1 MSKTE
6 AKKSNTARYS
16 DEVWSCIKAVYEA
29 DGSSSID
36 RLLEIVRNETQ
47 IFDLPSRP
55 TVIARAKREDW
66 VRADGLAK
74 LSTAKLTKIVQRTK
88 GHLLL
93 IGGDSENSDDEDS
106 DYEHGSELDEYN
118 SDQEYLR
125 KREAI
130 VNTSIGGV
138 KRLLSS
144 SIHKK
149 KTTAEVIKRGRSATD
164 RVHLLLAHTLDQIV
178 MSKELMTNIQF
189 KLMAKEVDRN
199 NVEAAYN
206 FNMSFTETLVN
217 AISGYD
223 KLLKADFALYG
234 ITPEDTKEPETGNRM
249 QDLNDDAEYEAQKQR
264 LMEQTEM
271 VKSRRMYIESGKLE
285 KEVTDEVHKQM
296 EAMGL
301 NNDVSDLD
309 DEDDEE

>member
-6 AKKSNTARYS
+6 TKKSNTARYS
-16 DEVWSCIKAVYEA
+16 EEVWACIKAVYEA

-47 IFDLPSRP
+47 IFDLPSRQ
-55 TVIARAKREDW
+55 TVLARAKREDW

-93 IGGDSENSDDEDS
+93 IGGDSDNSEEDDS
-106 DYEHGSELDEYN
+106 DFQQGSELDEYN
-118 SDQEYLR
+118 ADQEYLR
-125 KREAI
+125 QRESI
-130 VNTSIGGV
+130 VNTSVSGV
-138 KRLLSS
+138 KKLLSS

-149 KTTAEVIKRGRSATD
+149 KTTAEVIKRGRAATD
-164 RVHLLLAHTLDQIV
+164 RIHLLYAHTLDQIV
-178 MSKELMTNIQF
+178 IAKELMTNIQF

-206 FNMSFTETLVN
+206 FNMSFMETLVN
-217 AISGYD
+217 SVAGYD

-234 ITPEDTKEPETGNRM
+234 ITPNDTKEPETGTRM
-249 QDLNDDAEYEAQKQR
+249 QDLNDDAEYEEQVKR
-264 LMEQTEM
+264 LQEQTEM
-271 VKSRRMYIESGKLE
+271 VKSRRMYIESGQLQ
-285 KEVTDEVHKQM
+285 KEVTDEVHRQM

-301 NNDVSDLD
+301 SNDLSDMD
-309 DEDDEE
+309 DDEEE